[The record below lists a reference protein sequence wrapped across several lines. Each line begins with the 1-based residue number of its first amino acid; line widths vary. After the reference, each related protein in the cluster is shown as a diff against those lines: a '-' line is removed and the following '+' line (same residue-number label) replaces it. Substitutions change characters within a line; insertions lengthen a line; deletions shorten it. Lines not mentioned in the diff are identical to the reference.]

1 MNAIRSRIRTASTD
15 AGFSLIEV
23 VVAMV
28 ILGILTTASLGLYIT
43 SLNSASTF
51 QRREIA
57 VTIASQQMELVAA
70 TPAGALY
77 QGRSSTA
84 VLAQWA
90 ANPTVAGLA
99 QTVPAWDTVLPL
111 AATVAVPLSRTVSLS
126 GTTFTV
132 TTLIGTC
139 FQRITGATA
148 GGNCTTISTPA
159 TNFASLERVMV
170 IVRWTAGDTCGDGSC
185 VYETST
191 LIDTHTDQQWKSRA

>member
-1 MNAIRSRIRTASTD
+1 MNAIRSRIRAASPE

-28 ILGILTTASLGLYIT
+28 ILGVLTTASLGLYIT
-43 SLNSASTF
+43 SLNSASTM

-70 TPAGALY
+70 TPASALY
-77 QGRSSTA
+77 QGRSQAA

-90 ANPTVAGLA
+90 ANLTVTGANQTLSTWDTTVPLASTVAI
-99 QTVPAWDTVLPL
+99 
-111 AATVAVPLSRTVSLS
+111 PLSRSVSLS
-126 GTTFTV
+126 GTNFTV

-139 FQRITGATA
+139 FQGIAGTTA
-148 GGNCTTISTPA
+148 GGNCTRGVGPA
-159 TNFASLERVMV
+159 ASLASLERVMV

-191 LIDTHTDQQWKSRA
+191 LIDTHTDQQWRSRV